1 MDMLFTFWLVCG
13 LVLVLSELAVP
24 GFVIFFFGIGALVTA
39 GVHWVVPA
47 LPLAGQCLVFVV
59 ASLLTLWLLRK
70 QLMPGRR
77 TAEAE
82 AEPDTELVGA
92 TAEVCEAIR
101 PGVPGRVLLRG
112 VTWTAE
118 ADEALEP
125 GTAVRVTAR
134 QNITLRVARL

>member
-1 MDMLFTFWLVCG
+1 MNTLFTFWLVCG

-39 GVHWVVPA
+39 VVHWVVPA

-82 AEPDTELVGA
+82 AEPDTELVDA

>member
-1 MDMLFTFWLVCG
+1 MDTLFTFWLVCG

-39 GVHWVVPA
+39 AVHWVVPA

-77 TAEAE
+77 TQEAE